1 MKQLPGSLLRWI
13 ALGRELDT
21 LRREHGELSRTVNR
35 LIVQV
40 ELLAAE
46 LRHREEIRRLED
58 GQLRIWLGQQ
68 IAKVP
73 PQLPP
78 SPSAAGT
85 AVPRRRKRSK

>member
-1 MKQLPGSLLRWI
+1 MKQLLGSLLRWI

-21 LRREHGELSRTVNR
+21 LRREHNELSRTVNR

-46 LRHREEIRRLED
+46 LRHREEVRRLEG
-58 GQLRIWLGQQ
+58 GQLRGWLEQQ
-68 IAKVP
+68 IAKGP
-73 PQLPP
+73 PQLPA
-78 SPSAAGT
+78 SPPASGK